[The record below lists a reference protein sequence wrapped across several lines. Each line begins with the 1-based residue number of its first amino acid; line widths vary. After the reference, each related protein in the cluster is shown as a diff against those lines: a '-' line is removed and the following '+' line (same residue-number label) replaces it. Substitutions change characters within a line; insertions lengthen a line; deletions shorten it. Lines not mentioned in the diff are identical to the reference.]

1 LQRLK
6 GGWCSVDLG
15 GEPVP
20 RIGKTQKLFPVL
32 GRFHLLGE
40 GSALVGMEAVL

>member
-32 GRFHLLGE
+32 GIHLLGE
-40 GSALVGMEAVL
+40 GAALIGMEAVL